1 MRSLEYTENLQT
13 VEKTAIVYIDSQT
26 TLDSLKNSK
35 IHTSLIE
42 TIRRKTMEL
51 EQAAWKIRFC
61 WVKAHAGI
69 QGNELAD
76 ALAKEAAVDLEIAVS
91 YNRIPKSVVKGELE
105 SLSVDKWQSDW
116 NQTTK
121 GMITKDY
128 FPKVME
134 RLKMKISTNQSL
146 TIGILE

>member
-1 MRSLEYTENLQT
+1 M
-13 VEKTAIVYIDSQT
+13 
-26 TLDSLKNSK
+26 
-35 IHTSLIE
+35 
-42 TIRRKTMEL
+42 
-51 EQAAWKIRFC
+51 
-61 WVKAHAGI
+61 
-69 QGNELAD
+69 
-76 ALAKEAAVDLEIAVS
+76 DLEIAVS

-105 SLSVDKWQSDW
+105 SLSVDKWQNDW